1 MSKPTIAVEH
11 EKQLLLLRDL
21 TARMGV
27 IHDAQQLQ
35 LRCWPI
41 VLFTHGQK
49 FEERVNIKEKE
60 VDFVILQT
68 KGKKPDDMEK
78 RFQHLNE
85 WTKWLLG
92 PDWLVRVKLRDKLIY
107 RGRRDVQVKTAKKE
121 EA

>member
-1 MSKPTIAVEH
+1 MKPTIAVEH

-21 TARMGV
+21 TQRMGV

-35 LRCWPI
+35 LKMWPI

-49 FEERVNIKEKE
+49 FEEHVNVKEKE
-60 VDFVILQT
+60 VDFIILQT
-68 KGKKPDDMEK
+68 KGKKPADMDK
-78 RFQHLNE
+78 RFAALNE

-107 RGRRDVQVKTAKKE
+107 RGRRDVQVKTAEKKE
-121 EA
+121 ES